1 MSYSLTRTRYLI
13 EELLN
18 VRLQGVRC
26 LVHQLLGQT
35 ISILPLIL
43 DWVDHVLE
51 DCVQELIGD
60 KVGLSDERA
69 EDVHHEVLHLARV
82 LVIDNLEHQAEQ
94 PNRDLSAV
102 LEVEDHVEGLDVGEI
117 LKQVEVPLERRA
129 LGILQARQLLD
140 EEHED
145 GLDLAWLL
153 IGGLSSKDAKDVRN
167 AASSQ

>member
-1 MSYSLTRTRYLI
+1 MSYSITRTRYLI

-26 LVHQLLGQT
+26 LVHQLLCQT

-43 DWVDHVLE
+43 DWIHHVLE
-51 DCVQELIGD
+51 DCVQQFIGD
-60 KVGLSDERA
+60 KIGLGDERA

-102 LEVEDHVEGLDVGEI
+102 LEVEDHVEGLDVGQI
-117 LKQVEVPLERRA
+117 LKQVEVPLERGV
-129 LGILQARQLLD
+129 LWILQARQLLD